1 MKYSKQYFI
10 YICKNIKI
18 KNYKFIEE
26 IKRPSKV

>member
-1 MKYSKQYFI
+1 MKYSKQYFV
-10 YICKNIKI
+10 YICKNI